1 MTRSWVVAAV
11 VVAGLGAPQCAVA
24 DAEEG
29 PPILVTASR
38 TGAATGAVSTV
49 PRQRIA
55 ESQPGTLLEGLGE
68 LPGVR
73 AYATGGPGSSSV
85 LSVRGGEANFTV
97 VLLDGVR
104 LNDPTNVEGGAFDFT
119 LLDPLAVDRIEVL
132 RTAGSAVHGS
142 DALAGVVQI
151 ATREP
156 GSDKITAGASA
167 WLDSRYGA
175 AGSATL
181 SAGWASGG
189 LLVSGGG
196 LDSGDG
202 DPAGTL
208 RRAQALARARQQLGS
223 FTLDALGLYSD
234 VAAQGFPQDS
244 GGPLLAVNRAL
255 EQRDSDLRL
264 LSLRLHGDPAAQ
276 VRPVFALSQTVQHGD
291 TRTPEIAGGVLSGVP
306 AVTAQ
311 HRFERLEASGYMVAA
326 LGPATLSA
334 GAALLREDGRS
345 DGTIDFGFPLPVEF
359 ALTRVTHSG
368 FAEATVRPASDLTLN
383 GAVRFDRLRGGAG
396 TWTGQGGLRWGFG
409 GGGSALFARIGNGFK
424 QPSLYALGH
433 PLIGDPALKPERSR
447 TIEAGVVLAEKGRRL
462 AATVF
467 DNRYRDLIDF
477 DPIQF
482 RLTNRARV
490 STRGIELEASG
501 DLTPALSLGGSVTY
515 LDIDSATPLR
525 GRPGWSGQ
533 VRLGWQ
539 QGPWRALA
547 KAKWNGEFNDSSIPT
562 GAVLSPGHLA
572 LELGGGYQVS
582 ERFALQLTL
591 RNATDKRYQD
601 AVGVLAPGRSVRL
614 ALTWE

>member
-1 MTRSWVVAAV
+1 MHNHIVAAAIV
-11 VVAGLGAPQCAVA
+11 AAGLSVPAAA
-24 DAEEG
+24 KAEDV
-29 PPILVTASR
+29 PSILVTASR
-38 TGAATGAVSTV
+38 TGAATDEVSTIA
-49 PRQRIA
+49 RDRIT
-55 ESQPGTLLEGLGE
+55 ESQPGSLLEVLGE
-68 LPGVR
+68 VPGVR
-73 AYATGGPGSSSV
+73 AYSTGGPGGSSV

-104 LNDPTNVEGGAFDFT
+104 LNDPTNVEGGAFDFS

-132 RTAGSAVHGS
+132 RSAGSAVHGS

-156 GSDKITAGASA
+156 GSETITAGASA

-175 AGSATL
+175 AASATL
-181 SAGWASGG
+181 SAGWGSGG

-196 LDSGDG
+196 FDSGDG

-208 RRAQALARARQQLGS
+208 RRTQALVRARQQLGS

-234 VAAQGFPQDS
+234 VAAHGFPQDS
-244 GGPLLAVNRAL
+244 GGPELAVNRAL
-255 EQRDSDLRL
+255 EQSDSDLRL

-276 VRPVFALSQTVQHGD
+276 LRPIFALSQTVQKGD
-291 TRTPEIAGGVLSGVP
+291 TRTPEIAPGVLSGVP
-306 AVTAQ
+306 AITAQ
-311 HRFERLEASGYMVAA
+311 HRFERLEASGYLVAVV
-326 LGPATLSA
+326 GPATLSA

-345 DGTIDFGFPLPVEF
+345 NGTIDFGFPLPVAF

-368 FAEATVRPASDLTLN
+368 FAEATLRSASGLTLN
-383 GAVRFDRLRGGAG
+383 GAARYDHLREGAG
-396 TWTGQGGLRWGFG
+396 TWTGQAGLRLALGSS
-409 GGGSALFARIGNGFK
+409 GSALFARIGNGFK

-447 TIEAGVVLAEKGRRL
+447 TIEAGVVLADQRRKL
-462 AATVF
+462 AVTLF

-477 DPIQF
+477 DPVQF

-501 DLTPALSLGGSVTY
+501 ELTPALSLGGSVTY

-525 GRPGWSGQ
+525 GRPDWSGQ

-539 QGPWRALA
+539 RGPWRALA

-562 GAVLSPGHLA
+562 GAVISPGHLA
-572 LELGGGYQVS
+572 LELGGGYRVS

-601 AVGVLAPGRSVRL
+601 AVGVPAPGRSVRL